1 MTATAIMVERVRANL
16 YGAFPTDSPFVTTLS
31 AAYTDAEGVI
41 DVLDEDDWAVGD
53 TVENTET
60 GELMKVLSVTT
71 DSSHV
76 LTVVHGWMGTDT
88 AASAGTDD
96 VLFKNPRFTQE
107 KIETAIQYTLDNLE
121 DWGIHGFGH
130 GTIVRAD
137 PKEFYEL
144 DDGDIFHPY
153 GVLKVYE
160 VLANSELPRALPFR
174 FEFGLGTGPSEYS
187 SEGEGVHMLDWGAT
201 ADTGTVHYIYAQK
214 YTNIQTLTVMQEE
227 IVELGATASVLGG
240 AIAPATQD
248 PGARTDRTIQPGQI
262 ARDVRHFQGLYFLK
276 ARSESGHVATERQK
290 LLRESVRMTRSRRWV
305 S

>member
-1 MTATAIMVERVRANL
+1 MTTTATMVDRVRHNL

-41 DVLDEDDWAVGD
+41 DVLDENDWDVGD

-71 DSSHV
+71 DSSNV

-96 VLFKNPRFTQE
+96 VLFKNPRFTQA
-107 KIETAIQYTLDNLE
+107 KIEVAVQYTMDGLE

-137 PKEFYEL
+137 PKKFYEL
-144 DDGDIFHPY
+144 DDGDIFRPY

-160 VLANSELPRALPFR
+160 VLDNSELPRALPFK
-174 FEFGLGTGPSEYS
+174 FEHNLGVGPSEYS
-187 SEGEGVHMLDWGAT
+187 SEGEGVHILDWGQT
-201 ADTGTVHYIYAQK
+201 ADTGTVHYIYAQR
-214 YTNIQTLTVMQEE
+214 YTNIANLTAMQEE
-227 IVELGATASVLGG
+227 IVEMGATASVLGG

-248 PGARTDRTIQPGQI
+248 PGARTDRTVQPGQI
-262 ARDVRHFQGLYFLK
+262 SRDVRFFQGIYYQK
-276 ARSESGHVATERQK
+276 VRSESAHVAAERQG
-290 LLRESVRMTRSRRWV
+290 LLRESARMTRSRRWRA
-305 S
+305 